1 MPPHL
6 LRRIVAFLIFVAAVV
21 AVYFWYVQGVDLADI
36 LGRKPPPG
44 GSLETGLW
52 QARSSMPTPRVDAA
66 AAELDGKIYVVG
78 GFDGLGQTLSTVE
91 VYDSTSDSWETIA
104 P

>member
-21 AVYFWYVQGVDLADI
+21 AVYFWYVRGVDISDV

-44 GSLETGLW
+44 GSPETGLW
-52 QARSSMPTPRVDAA
+52 QTRAPMPTATLAA
-66 AAELDGKIYVVG
+66 LIPTTPPPMIV
-78 GFDGLGQTLSTVE
+78 T
-91 VYDSTSDSWETIA
+91 
-104 P
+104 